1 MWYLRIYLLLVYV
14 VLVLLLL
21 LSRCSIDVEQ
31 RIEVVDEPK
40 LEEPAPEPAPEPT
53 PEPTPVTQPV
63 PAPQPIKQPT
73 PAPQPEPEPQP
84 APVPAPQPQPQPEP
98 APQPAP
104 TPAPT
109 PAPAPQPV
117 VQPTPTPTPQPAPQP
132 PTGDPRNY
140 GGMGKLKITLLWDF
154 YGDIDLHVV
163 EPSGN
168 TIFHRKK
175 IGDTGGRLDIDRTT
189 GGVGSAENIYWADV
203 PSSGDYK
210 VYLHFYRKSSNQEPS
225 SGVCRVYVFKDGVQ
239 VGAYDKM
246 MQTHGEKQ
254 LVTIV
259 HAP

>member
-31 RIEVVDEPK
+31 HIEVVYEPE
-40 LEEPAPEPAPEPT
+40 LGEPAPEPT

-117 VQPTPTPTPQPAPQP
+117 VQPTPTPTPTPQPAPQP

-203 PSSGDYK
+203 PPSGDYK

-246 MQTHGEKQ
+246 MQTQNEKQ

-259 HAP
+259 HVP

>member
-31 RIEVVDEPK
+31 HIEVDDEPE

-63 PAPQPIKQPT
+63 PVPAPQPIQQPT

-84 APVPAPQPQPQPEP
+84 APVPEPQPQPQPEP
-98 APQPAP
+98 APQ
-104 TPAPT
+104 PAPT

-132 PTGDPRNY
+132 PMGDPRNY

-203 PSSGDYK
+203 PPSGDYK

-225 SGVCRVYVFKDGVQ
+225 SGICRVYVFKDGVQ

-246 MQTHGEKQ
+246 MQTQNEKQ

-259 HAP
+259 HVP